1 MQTFTKLVFKQIKE
15 EIPRNTQDEIQE
27 KSKKWHDNREASRA
41 ASTFAL
47 TIYSNDRFSVKMKW
61 TFERLQ
67 AGNA

>member
-1 MQTFTKLVFKQIKE
+1 MQTFTKLRKL
-15 EIPRNTQDEIQE
+15 IPRNTQDEIQA
-27 KSKKWHDNREASRA
+27 KSKKWHDNHEASRA